1 MARIEKYHTGIKKV
15 IQHNIR
21 EFKDGKCPTNL
32 EVNPEKSKYNYSL
45 IRRGK
50 NAKEIEA
57 YRKNISAECFHYK
70 RKNIVWTN
78 GIIFTLPSD
87 TPPEQER
94 AFFEESL
101 KYLISTLPMGERCIF
116 LAEVHCDEGQILKD
130 GKTVV
135 EGQKHL
141 HVMYVP
147 AVPDSKHEG
156 YSFRICSDALTR
168 RSVLK
173 QWHPKYQAWIDAAGV
188 KGTVY
193 SGKTS
198 GKGISVKSLKEISK
212 TTGLSFEQIQ
222 DLEKEKTNLLA
233 HIHMLEKEQAL
244 SKRTIEQDKSTIV
257 KLKNMLLE
265 HEQTIQM
272 LQGNEKIHTAER
284 ESLLSILKEKES
296 LLSTAQEKLQNLNV
310 ELQRSNE
317 KIAELEKENTALH
330 SPAAPEHE
338 HTWGNDSWGNHSWGT
353 PSEWGNTLDKEKE
366 HLW

>member
-1 MARIEKYHTGIKKV
+1 MLDKFRSKSRKIQIQLQPDPERKERKRNRSIPKK
-15 IQHNIR
+15 I
-21 EFKDGKCPTNL
+21 T
-32 EVNPEKSKYNYSL
+32 
-45 IRRGK
+45 
-50 NAKEIEA
+50 
-57 YRKNISAECFHYK
+57 AECFHYK

-78 GIIFTLPSD
+78 GIVFTLPVD

-101 KYLISTLPMGERCIF
+101 KYLISTLPMGKKCIF

-130 GKTVV
+130 GKTIV

-147 AVPDSKHEG
+147 AVPDLKHEG
-156 YSFRICSDALTR
+156 YSFKLCSDALTR
-168 RSVLK
+168 RSVLM
-173 QWHPKYQAWIDAAGV
+173 QWHPKYQAWLDAAGV

-222 DLEKEKTNLLA
+222 DLEKEKKHLLA
-233 HIHMLEKEQAL
+233 QIHMLEKEQAL
-244 SKRTIEQDKSTIV
+244 SKRTIEQNKSAMV

-272 LQGNEKIHTAER
+272 LQGNEKIHTAEK

-296 LLSTAQEKLQNLNV
+296 LLSATQEKLQDLNV

-317 KIAELEKENTALH
+317 KITELEHENTALH

-353 PSEWGNTLDKEKE
+353 QSECGNTLDKEKE

>member
-32 EVNPEKSKYNYSL
+32 EVNPEKMKYNYSL
-45 IRRGK
+45 IRRG
-50 NAKEIEA
+50 NTAKEIEA
-57 YRKNISAECFHYK
+57 YRKKITAECFHYK
-70 RKNIVWTN
+70 RKNIVFAN
-78 GIIFTLPSD
+78 EVIFTLPQD

-94 AFFEESL
+94 PFFEESL
-101 KYLISTLPMGERCIF
+101 NYLVSTLPMGEKCIF
-116 LAEVHCDEGQILKD
+116 LAEVHCDEGQVLKD

-147 AVPDSKHEG
+147 AVADSKHDS
-156 YSFRICSDALTR
+156 YSYKLCSDALTR

-173 QWHPKYQAWIDAAGV
+173 QWHPKYQKWLDDAGI

-212 TTGLSFEQIQ
+212 TTGLSFDQIQ
-222 DLEKEKTNLLA
+222 DLEKDRTELLKKLHTLEEA
-233 HIHMLEKEQAL
+233 HTR
-244 SKRTIEQDKSTIV
+244 SKQTIQQDKSTIM
-257 KLKNMLLE
+257 KLKSLLLE
-265 HEQTIQM
+265 CDQTIQA
-272 LQGNEKIHTAER
+272 LQENNKLHVAEKEA
-284 ESLLSILKEKES
+284 LLNSLKEKES
-296 LLSTAQEKLQNLNV
+296 LLSVAKEKLQNLNV
-310 ELQRSNE
+310 ELQQSNE
-317 KIAELEKENTALH
+317 KIKELENTTLHSH
-330 SPAAPEHE
+330 SPADQER
-338 HTWGNDSWGNHSWGT
+338 TWGNDSWGT
-353 PSEWGNTLDKEKE
+353 QSEWGKTIDKENE

>member
-32 EVNPEKSKYNYSL
+32 EVNPEKMKYNYSL
-45 IRRGK
+45 IRRG
-50 NAKEIEA
+50 NTAKEIEA
-57 YRKNISAECFHYK
+57 YRKKITAECFHYK
-70 RKNIVWTN
+70 RKNIVFAN
-78 GIIFTLPSD
+78 EVIFTLPSD
-87 TPPEQER
+87 TPSEQER

-101 KYLISTLPMGERCIF
+101 KYLISTLPLGERAIF
-116 LAEVHCDEGQILKD
+116 LAECHCDEGQVLKD

-147 AVPDSKHEG
+147 AVADSKHDG
-156 YSFRICSDALTR
+156 YSYKLCSDALTR

-173 QWHPKYQAWIDAAGV
+173 QFHPKYQKWLDDAGI

-212 TTGLSFEQIQ
+212 TTGLSFDQIQ
-222 DLEKEKTNLLA
+222 DLEKDRTELLKK
-233 HIHMLEKEQAL
+233 IQTLEEEHTL
-244 SKRTIEQDKSTIV
+244 SKQTIQQDKSIIM
-257 KLKNMLLE
+257 KLENLLLE
-265 HEQTIQM
+265 CDHTIQA
-272 LQGNEKIHTAER
+272 LQENNKLHVAEKEA
-284 ESLLSILKEKES
+284 LLNSLKEKES
-296 LLSTAQEKLQNLNV
+296 LLSVAKEKLQDLNV
-310 ELQRSNE
+310 KLQRSNE
-317 KIAELEKENTALH
+317 KIKELENTTLH
-330 SPAAPEHE
+330 SHFPADQE
-338 HTWGNDSWGNHSWGT
+338 HTWGNDSWGT
-353 PSEWGNTLDKEKE
+353 QSEWGKTIDKENE

>member
-32 EVNPEKSKYNYSL
+32 EVNPEKMKYNYSL
-45 IRRGK
+45 IRRG
-50 NAKEIEA
+50 NTAKEIEA
-57 YRKNISAECFHYK
+57 YRKKITAECFHYK
-70 RKNIVWTN
+70 RKNIVFAN
-78 GIIFTLPSD
+78 EVIFTLPQD

-94 AFFEESL
+94 PFFEESL
-101 KYLISTLPMGERCIF
+101 NYLVSTLPMGKKCIF

-135 EGQKHL
+135 DGQKHL

-147 AVPDSKHEG
+147 AVADSKHDG
-156 YSFRICSDALTR
+156 YSYKLCSDALTR

-173 QWHPKYQAWIDAAGV
+173 QWHPKYQKWLDNAGI

-212 TTGLSFEQIQ
+212 TTGLSFDQIQ
-222 DLEKEKTNLLA
+222 DLEKDRTELLKK
-233 HIHMLEKEQAL
+233 IHTLEEEHTL
-244 SKRTIEQDKSTIV
+244 SKQTIQQDKSTIM
-257 KLKNMLLE
+257 KLKSLLLE
-265 HEQTIQM
+265 CDQTIQV
-272 LQGNEKIHTAER
+272 LQENNKLHVAEKEA
-284 ESLLSILKEKES
+284 LLNSLKEKES
-296 LLSTAQEKLQNLNV
+296 LLSVAKEKLQDLNV
-310 ELQRSNE
+310 ELQQSNE
-317 KIAELEKENTALH
+317 KIKELENTTLHSH
-330 SPAAPEHE
+330 SPADQER
-338 HTWGNDSWGNHSWGT
+338 TWGNDSWGT
-353 PSEWGNTLDKEKE
+353 QSEWGKNIDKENE

>member
-32 EVNPEKSKYNYSL
+32 EVNPEKMKYNYSL
-45 IRRGK
+45 IRRG
-50 NAKEIEA
+50 NTAKEIEA
-57 YRKNISAECFHYK
+57 YRKKITSECFHYK
-70 RKNIVWTN
+70 RKNIVFAN
-78 GIIFTLPSD
+78 EVIFTLPSD
-87 TPPEQER
+87 TPSEQER

-101 KYLISTLPMGERCIF
+101 KYLISTLPLGERAIF
-116 LAEVHCDEGQILKD
+116 LAECHCDEGQVLKD

-147 AVPDSKHEG
+147 AVADSKHDG
-156 YSFRICSDALTR
+156 YSYKLCSDALTR

-173 QWHPKYQAWIDAAGV
+173 QWHPKYQKWLDDAGI

-212 TTGLSFEQIQ
+212 TTGLAFDQIQ
-222 DLEKEKTNLLA
+222 DLEKDRTELLKK
-233 HIHMLEKEQAL
+233 IQTLEEEHTL
-244 SKRTIEQDKSTIV
+244 SKQTIEQDKHTIM
-257 KLKNMLLE
+257 KLKNLLLE
-265 HEQTIQM
+265 CDHTIQA
-272 LQGNEKIHTAER
+272 LQENNKLHVAEKET
-284 ESLLSILKEKES
+284 LLNSLKEKES
-296 LLSTAQEKLQNLNV
+296 LLSVAKEKLQDLNV
-310 ELQRSNE
+310 ELQHSNE
-317 KIAELEKENTALH
+317 KIKELENTTTHSH
-330 SPAAPEHE
+330 SPADQE
-338 HTWGNDSWGNHSWGT
+338 HTWGNDSWGT
-353 PSEWGNTLDKEKE
+353 QSEWGKTIDKENE